1 MFMRTG
7 FTLTPRDEPKK
18 ATPRK
23 LTEKALFHYTK
34 TRHKSKHKLANI
46 KSEHLK

>member
-7 FTLTPRDEPKK
+7 FTLTPKDEPKK
-18 ATPRK
+18 APPRK

-34 TRHKSKHKLANI
+34 NATNPIII
-46 KSEHLK
+46 K